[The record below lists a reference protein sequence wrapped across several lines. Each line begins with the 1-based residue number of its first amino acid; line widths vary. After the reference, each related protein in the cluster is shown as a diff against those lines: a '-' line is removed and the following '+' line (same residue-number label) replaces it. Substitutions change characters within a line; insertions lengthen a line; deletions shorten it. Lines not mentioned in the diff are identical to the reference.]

1 MDAAAA
7 TTTAVRQE
15 RRDGV
20 LLLVMDARPLNTM
33 TADLRAGLAEGLA
46 VAAADPM
53 LRAVVICSALP
64 LFSAGVEAVEAA
76 ENRAVPS
83 LAALC
88 QQIESMAKPV
98 VVALNGNA
106 LGGGMEV
113 ALAAHGRVAQ
123 EGARLGFPEVSLGGV
138 PKAGATQRL
147 PRLIG
152 AEAALRLL
160 LDPGPV
166 TAAQALAIGLVDN
179 VVVAGLIESAISLA
193 QQMVEALAGRAP
205 RKTAD
210 RRDGFRD
217 PKAYQAAIAAARAKY
232 MQAHLPAAGQA
243 IDCVEAAQL
252 LLFEQGLAF
261 EEQAA
266 AMLEKTPQAAGLRH
280 VLAAEQLAA
289 QPPRALG
296 SAALPEIRAIGLWG
310 GGERAADLGLQA
322 LTRGLRVAL
331 IEPDRAV
338 LVKTVEQIAARQAAM
353 VAEGRLSEAA
363 RDADW
368 ARLGSSM
375 AASDL
380 GSVDVILA
388 SVEAGRLPVQ
398 TEVPVLPLGALPAQ
412 AVAGRIGLQAAVA
425 PGLPAE
431 LSFTD
436 GADPRLLALG
446 LALARRLGWR
456 VFVTG
461 PGGPMVQRLRAALS
475 AAIAGQEAAGVARE
489 TVMAALASFGIGGT
503 GRTMLPSPP
512 VEGKGVLDA
521 CLAAL
526 ANQGARLLSEGVA
539 RRPAEVDAIAVAAG
553 LFPRWQGGPMFWADR
568 RGLLVLRSDL
578 RHRAE
583 AAPQIYAPATILD
596 DLIADGRNFAAL
608 DRGKV

>member
-1 MDAAAA
+1 MDAAA
-7 TTTAVRQE
+7 TTTRAVRQE

-20 LLLVMDARPLNTM
+20 LLLIMAERPINTLS
-33 TADLRAGLAEGLA
+33 ANLRAGLAEGLA
-46 VAAADPM
+46 AAADPSV
-53 LRAVVICSALP
+53 RAVVICSALAV
-64 LFSAGVEAVEAA
+64 FSSGVETAGTGAA
-76 ENRAVPS
+76 PG

-106 LGGGMEV
+106 LGGGMEI

-123 EGARLGFPEVSLGGV
+123 EAARLGFPEVSLGGV
-138 PKAGATQRL
+138 PQAGATQRL
-147 PRLIG
+147 PRLVG

-166 TAAQALAIGLVDN
+166 TAAQALAIGLVDS
-179 VVVAGLIESAISLA
+179 VVVAGLIESAVSMA
-193 QQMVEALAGRAP
+193 EQMADALGGRAP
-205 RKTAD
+205 RKTSD

-217 PKAYQAAIAAARAKY
+217 PKAYQAAIAAARAQHV
-232 MQAHLPAAGQA
+232 QAHLPAAGQA

-266 AMLEKTPQAAGLRH
+266 AMLEQTPQAAGLRH

-289 QPPRALG
+289 QVPQAL
-296 SAALPEIRAIGLWG
+296 ARVALPEIKAIALWG
-310 GGERAADLGLQA
+310 GGARAAEVALQA

-338 LVKTVEQIAARQAAM
+338 LVKTVEQIAARQAAA
-353 VAEGRLSEAA
+353 VAEGRLTEAA

-375 AASDL
+375 VASDI
-380 GSVDVILA
+380 GGVDLVLA

-398 TEVPVLPLGALPAQ
+398 TEAPVMPLGALPAQ
-412 AVAGRIGLQAAVA
+412 AVAGRMGLQAAVA
-425 PGLPAE
+425 AGMPAE
-431 LSFTD
+431 LGFTD
-436 GADPRLLALG
+436 GADVRGLALG
-446 LALARRLGWR
+446 LGLARRLGWR
-456 VFVTG
+456 VFFTG

-475 AAIAGQEAAGVARE
+475 AAIAAQEASGVARE
-489 TVMAALASFGIGGT
+489 TVMTALSSFGIGVAA
-503 GRTMLPSPP
+503 RAVLPKPTA
-512 VEGKGVLDA
+512 EGKAVLDA
-521 CLAAL
+521 CLGAI
-526 ANQGARLLSEGVA
+526 ANQGARLVGEGVA
-539 RRPAEVDAIAVAAG
+539 RRPAEVDAVAVAAG

-583 AAPQIYAPATILD
+583 AAPQIYTPAAIFD
-596 DLIADGRNFAAL
+596 ALIAEGRNFAAL
-608 DRGKV
+608 DRVKV